1 MSQPTRKPT
10 AVETRPNTVGLK
22 QDALTLLLDQVD
34 QGNGKGTNA
43 SREFVRWGFRREAI
57 LVTLHQPGGGNPT
70 PLKMA
75 CRNLSCGGMS
85 VLHSAYTHIGTR
97 AVVQLTHPCKEPL
110 NVEGAVVRCTHLKG
124 VVHEIGIKFAQ
135 KVQARDYVSVDPF
148 AGNFSIER
156 VDPEQLK
163 GTGVYVDESASE
175 RKLVTHY
182 LRGSSLRLRTA
193 ESAAEGIKMIEEG
206 CDLVIADFGI
216 PGTKGGGFIGTLR
229 ESGIETPIIAVTADT
244 KSVKRMNLSDWRIG
258 AFLAK
263 PFRQDILL
271 RAVAEFISA
280 DSGTRQSGS
289 SLPSDHPNRGLVEGY
304 VEQLRECAA
313 KLGKCAE
320 GADAEATRAVVL
332 QVLGSAGNYGYE
344 AIGKLAQAAST
355 QLSTSK
361 SMTDSLPVV
370 RALQAACEK
379 ARA

>member
-1 MSQPTRKPT
+1 MATPTRKPT

-22 QDALTLLLDQVD
+22 QDALTQLLDQVD
-34 QGNGKGTNA
+34 KGSGKGPNA
-43 SREFVRWGFRREAI
+43 AREFVRWGFRRESI
-57 LVTLHQPGGGNPT
+57 LVTLHQPGGGNPI

-75 CRNLSCGGMS
+75 CRNISCGGMS

-97 AVVQLTHPCKEPL
+97 AVVLLTHPDKEPL
-110 NVEGAVVRCTHLKG
+110 SIEGSVVRCTHLKG

-135 KVQARDYVSVDPF
+135 KVQAREYVSVDPF
-148 AGNFSIER
+148 AGNFSIEK

-163 GTGVYVDESASE
+163 GTVVYVDESASE

-193 ESAAEGIKMIEEG
+193 ASAAEGLKMIEEG

-216 PGTKGGGFIGTLR
+216 PGTKDGGFVGTIR
-229 ESGIETPIIAVTADT
+229 EAGYETPVIAVTADT
-244 KSVKRMNLSDWRIG
+244 TSVKRMNLTDLRIG

-263 PFRQDILL
+263 PFRQEILL
-271 RAVAEFISA
+271 RAVAEFMTA
-280 DSGTRQSGS
+280 DSSGRQSGS

-304 VEQLRECAA
+304 VEQLRDFAA

-320 GADAEATRAVVL
+320 GSDAEATRGIVL
-332 QVLGSAGNYGYE
+332 QIVGSASNYGYE
-344 AIGKLAQAAST
+344 SISKLAQNASAVLT
-355 QLSTSK
+355 ATK
-361 SMTDSLPVV
+361 SMQESVQAV
-370 RALQAACEK
+370 RALQAACAK